1 MAPQLATFRSMR
13 TSVRP
18 ALALALALVAPG
30 LALLPAC
37 SSDEERLV
45 VYSGRTQ
52 DLIGPLLER
61 FADETGIS
69 IDVRYG
75 DSADL
80 ALQIDT
86 EGERSPTDVFISQ
99 SPGAVGFL
107 DAQGRLKPLPDD
119 VLSLVAEGNHAG
131 DGTWIGLSG
140 RVRVLVYNTEVVD
153 EADLPDSVLDL
164 TAPDYEGEV
173 AVAPSNGSFIDF
185 VTAMREELGDDVAEQ
200 WLNDMADNDAQP
212 YANNN
217 AIVEAVGRGEIPMGL
232 VNHYYNVRATSENP
246 SVPSENWFFP
256 AEGDI
261 GSLLI
266 VTAVSKIDTTD
277 MDEEAERLVEFLLTE
292 ESQRYFAEETFEYP
306 LIDGVDPVEGVP
318 PIADLTVTRVDL
330 DELGGG
336 LQATQEMIADSGI
349 AG

>member
-1 MAPQLATFRSMR
+1 MRIATFRPVHTPTRS
-13 TSVRP
+13 
-18 ALALALALVAPG
+18 ALAFALLGAV

-37 SSDEERLV
+37 SGDDDRLV
-45 VYSGRTQ
+45 VYSGRTE

-80 ALQIDT
+80 ALTIDT
-86 EGERSPTDVFISQ
+86 DGDRSPTDVFISQ

-119 VLSLVAEGNHAG
+119 VLGLVAEGNHAG
-131 DGTWIGLSG
+131 DGTWVGLSG
-140 RVRVLVYNTEVVD
+140 RVRVLVYNPDLVPE
-153 EADLPDSVLDL
+153 EDLPDSVLDL

-185 VTAMREELGDDVAEQ
+185 VTAMRTELGDDVASE
-200 WLNDMADNDAQP
+200 WLNGLAENDARP

-217 AIVEAVGRGEIPMGL
+217 AIVEAVGRGEVPMGL
-232 VNHYYNVRATSENP
+232 VNHYYNVRAKSEDP
-246 SVPSENWFFP
+246 SVESENWFFP
-256 AEGDI
+256 DEGDL
-261 GSLLI
+261 GALLI

-277 MDEEAERLVEFLLTE
+277 MEDEAERLVEFLLTE
-292 ESQRYFAEETFEYP
+292 ESQRYFARETFEYP

-318 PIADLTVTRVDL
+318 PIDELTVTRIDL

-336 LQATQEMIADSGI
+336 LQATQELIADSGI
-349 AG
+349 AS